1 MRLVFDTNVYVSAL
15 VIPGSRSDL
24 AFRLALRGAFEL
36 VVSREILA
44 ELRGKL
50 TSKFGL
56 AETELDRVERTILNV
71 AVLVEPGIQLG
82 VLRDEQDN
90 RILEC
95 AVVAGASA
103 IVTGDRHLLRL
114 RTYEGIG
121 IMTVS
126 ELLYAFPEIP

>member
-1 MRLVFDTNVYVSAL
+1 MRLVFDTNVYVSAF

-36 VVSREILA
+36 IVSREILA

-50 TSKFGL
+50 ASKFGL
-56 AETELDRVERTILNV
+56 EERELDRVERTILGV
-71 AVLVEPGIQLG
+71 AVLVEPEVELG
-82 VLRDEQDN
+82 VLRDEPDN
-90 RILEC
+90 RFLEC